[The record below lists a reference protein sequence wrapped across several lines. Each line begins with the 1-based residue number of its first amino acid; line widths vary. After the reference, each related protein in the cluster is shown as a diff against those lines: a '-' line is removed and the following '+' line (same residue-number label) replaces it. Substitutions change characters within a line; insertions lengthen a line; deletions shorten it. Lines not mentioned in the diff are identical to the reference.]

1 MAARRWYLLVPLVL
15 ASVGV
20 AYLAYTQMPAVY
32 TATVVH
38 QINSTASG
46 SSGGDSGAS
55 AGSGSGDSGD
65 TGDTGDAAGDGSQSS
80 FGTSSA
86 LAGQLAQAVQPP
98 ATRGR
103 QAPPYT
109 VTARPDAPMITVR
122 ADGESPAKALDTVN
136 AVSDRMI
143 TELATLQN
151 DQRVPS
157 DAQLKLDTPVP
168 ASVAP
173 PVRTTGIKVFA
184 ATLLFGLMLSVLLAA
199 AVERSAR
206 QRRALLEGDD
216 DLGEDSGDELD
227 DFDGA
232 EDFEPADDA
241 NDVGDGP
248 PRSGEAAEAGTAGAD
263 AGRGDSA
270 AAGPRRGDAPP
281 GDENPTEVVVLP
293 GLRRTEPAEGATEE
307 DAPTE
312 VAAMAPVRDQ
322 PARDQPE
329 RRRSTPPGPPLV
341 PAGAPSRSG
350 ALVRSLAAPP
360 PSDGRSVGGGALGQ
374 LRAVPPGGPA
384 SRAGAAAVLGQ
395 GAPGGGPAGPPPRLS
410 PSAASASDR
419 GLRAQPGGPPLAGPP
434 PAGPPRGR
442 PDRSGPSAGLEPPRR
457 DQPPRPVDPLGGP
470 SSSTGGL
477 GYHPPLANPFGGPD
491 SSTFDS
497 SSLWAPSTDTGGTS
511 GWLPATPLPAGA
523 PFPGSGPDERDD
535 QPLQD
540 WLAEPE
546 RAEMSVASLGGDP
559 LGIGADDMP
568 IGNLF
573 DRELTADRDGDAGWA
588 DAPLGAGLSEES
600 PAERSEPSGGS
611 GPGYPGDESGYT
623 DQEFGSG
630 AGGYLDDAEADAE
643 PASDFLGTERDADY
657 SDGGPGYAGTRA
669 EHDEP
674 AEYAD
679 DEAAEYADDEA
690 AEYGRDDT
698 GGRDDTDDRDDTGR
712 GRDAGRGRN
721 DATAETEDDDG
732 FGWPEFDDPDTDD
745 ATADAGPP
753 ADDEPPTNG
762 SPPGSRP
769 TGDQR
774 GGRRQ
779 PREAAAGY

>member
-1 MAARRWYLLVPLVL
+1 MGVIRALRMAARRWYLLVPLVL

-46 SSGGDSGAS
+46 SSGGDSGDSGAS
-55 AGSGSGDSGD
+55 SGSGSGDSGD
-65 TGDTGDAAGDGSQSS
+65 AGDTGDAAGDGSQSS

-232 EDFEPADDA
+232 EDVERADDA
-241 NDVGDGP
+241 DDVGDGP

-263 AGRGDSA
+263 AGRGDSP
-270 AAGPRRGDAPP
+270 AAGPRRGDVPP

-293 GLRRTEPAEGATEE
+293 GLRRTEPAESATEE

-384 SRAGAAAVLGQ
+384 SRAGAAAVLGP

-611 GPGYPGDESGYT
+611 GPGYPGDESGY
-623 DQEFGSG
+623 
-630 AGGYLDDAEADAE
+630 
-643 PASDFLGTERDADY
+643 
-657 SDGGPGYAGTRA
+657 
-669 EHDEP
+669 
-674 AEYAD
+674 
-679 DEAAEYADDEA
+679 
-690 AEYGRDDT
+690 
-698 GGRDDTDDRDDTGR
+698 
-712 GRDAGRGRN
+712 
-721 DATAETEDDDG
+721 
-732 FGWPEFDDPDTDD
+732 
-745 ATADAGPP
+745 
-753 ADDEPPTNG
+753 
-762 SPPGSRP
+762 
-769 TGDQR
+769 
-774 GGRRQ
+774 
-779 PREAAAGY
+779 

>member
-38 QINSTASG
+38 QINSTASDSAAGDSG
-46 SSGGDSGAS
+46 SSGA
-55 AGSGSGDSGD
+55 SGDS
-65 TGDTGDAAGDGSQSS
+65 ASGDGSQSS

-206 QRRALLEGDD
+206 QRRALLEGEDLGE

-227 DFDGA
+227 FDGA
-232 EDFEPADDA
+232 DDIERADDA

-248 PRSGEAAEAGTAGAD
+248 PLSGEAAEAGSAGAD
-263 AGRGDSA
+263 AGQGDSVA
-270 AAGPRRGDAPP
+270 SGPRRGDTPA

-293 GLRRTEPAEGATEE
+293 GLRRTGPAEGTTEE

-322 PARDQPE
+322 PARDRSD
-329 RRRSTPPGPPLV
+329 RRRSTPPGAPLV
-341 PAGAPSRSG
+341 PAGAPNRSG

-360 PSDGRSVGGGALGQ
+360 RSDGRSVGGGALGQ

-395 GAPGGGPAGPPPRLS
+395 GAPGGGPAGAPPRLS

-470 SSSTGGL
+470 
-477 GYHPPLANPFGGPD
+477 
-491 SSTFDS
+491 
-497 SSLWAPSTDTGGTS
+497 
-511 GWLPATPLPAGA
+511 
-523 PFPGSGPDERDD
+523 
-535 QPLQD
+535 
-540 WLAEPE
+540 
-546 RAEMSVASLGGDP
+546 
-559 LGIGADDMP
+559 
-568 IGNLF
+568 
-573 DRELTADRDGDAGWA
+573 
-588 DAPLGAGLSEES
+588 
-600 PAERSEPSGGS
+600 
-611 GPGYPGDESGYT
+611 
-623 DQEFGSG
+623 
-630 AGGYLDDAEADAE
+630 
-643 PASDFLGTERDADY
+643 
-657 SDGGPGYAGTRA
+657 
-669 EHDEP
+669 
-674 AEYAD
+674 
-679 DEAAEYADDEA
+679 
-690 AEYGRDDT
+690 
-698 GGRDDTDDRDDTGR
+698 
-712 GRDAGRGRN
+712 
-721 DATAETEDDDG
+721 
-732 FGWPEFDDPDTDD
+732 
-745 ATADAGPP
+745 
-753 ADDEPPTNG
+753 
-762 SPPGSRP
+762 
-769 TGDQR
+769 
-774 GGRRQ
+774 
-779 PREAAAGY
+779 